1 MIFLLIDL
9 KTVTFNGNKKLIN
22 FLNISYIEEKK
33 VTNNITKVVL
43 KKFGKYCWKILLM
56 WHISWEKEKW
66 TLKPWTRV
74 ELSPSEPR
82 RLLLCPRVAF
92 RRQASESFFPRIVDR
107 REFLLQLLFC
117 ACCTEMRIMIR
128 YRKNNSQKFFQ
139 V

>member
-82 RLLLCPRVAF
+82 RLLLCPRAAF

>member
-56 WHISWEKEKW
+56 
-66 TLKPWTRV
+66 
-74 ELSPSEPR
+74 
-82 RLLLCPRVAF
+82 
-92 RRQASESFFPRIVDR
+92 
-107 REFLLQLLFC
+107 
-117 ACCTEMRIMIR
+117 
-128 YRKNNSQKFFQ
+128 
-139 V
+139 